1 VKLFW
6 KWAYGAGSTAGF
18 ILTGFYIVMIV
29 ATVLAGVL
37 YPSNDGLSW
46 VLFVIVALPWSLF
59 APSLPFAA
67 VGTLLNVALLYVL
80 AAGVEFRVRR
90 FHRQR

>member
-1 VKLFW
+1 MKLFW

-18 ILTGFYIVMIV
+18 ILAGLYILIIV
-29 ATVLAGVL
+29 AAVLIGAL

-46 VLFVIVALPWSLF
+46 VVFVIVALPWSLF

-67 VGTLLNVALLYVL
+67 VGTLLNVDLLYVL
-80 AAGVEFRVRR
+80 AAGVEFRVRG